1 MADNGTESPE
11 HKKAKTDDGDDEW
24 KLQPHRSIK
33 PPTKSSPLLVVV
45 LDGWGEA
52 PDADDN
58 AISLA
63 ETPTMDG
70 LKKAAPEHWRTVHAH
85 GTYVGLPTDEDMGNS
100 EVGHNALGAGQ
111 IIDQGARLVDKAVQS
126 GDIFKHDGWKRL
138 QPAFEEH
145 TLHFIGLLSDGGV
158 HSRYDQLLLCIQGAA
173 KEGAKKLRVHAL
185 TDGRDVED
193 GTSKEFVERLQ
204 KDMQEIMDK
213 HEGCD
218 AQIASGGGRMRVTMD
233 RYESDWDIVERGWKA
248 HVLGEAEHTFKDALE
263 AVTTL
268 RGSKDDP
275 VSDQW
280 LEPFVIVG
288 DDGKPVGAIEDGDSV
303 VIFNFRADR
312 VIELSKAF
320 DEENFDKFDRKR
332 VPKVNFAGMMEYDGE
347 LHIPKNYLVP
357 PPHITRTSG
366 QYLVHNGISTF
377 ACSESQKI
385 GHVTFFWNG
394 NRGGPFD
401 KNLEKHK
408 EIKSDT
414 GIPFNKKPE
423 MKSKEIAAAGIEAL
437 KSGQY
442 HQVRLNFPNG
452 DMVGHTGDLKAT
464 IVACTAV
471 DKAVTELLK
480 AVEEVGGRFLITADH
495 GNAETMLQKDK
506 KGVPLKDKEGKPR
519 PLSSHTLVPVPVAI
533 GGPGL
538 PKEAK
543 FRGDLK
549 DAGLTN
555 VTAAI
560 INLLGFQAP
569 EHMQTSLLEE

>member
-1 MADNGTESPE
+1 MVATSSPDQ
-11 HKKAKTDDGDDEW
+11 KTAGGGHSKW
-24 KLQPHRSIK
+24 ALKPHRTIK
-33 PPTKSSPLLVVV
+33 PPTKESPLLVVV

-58 AISLA
+58 AIALA
-63 ETPTMDG
+63 DTPTMDG
-70 LKKAAPEHWRTVHAH
+70 LKDGAPEHWRTVHAH
-85 GTYVGLPTDEDMGNS
+85 GTYVGLPTDDDMGNS

-111 IIDQGARLVDKAVQS
+111 VIDQGARLVDKAVQS
-126 GDIFKHDGWKRL
+126 GDIFKHKGWEGLK
-138 QPAFEEH
+138 PAFEKD

-158 HSRYDQLLLCIQGAA
+158 HSRYDQLLLCLQGAA

-185 TDGRDVED
+185 ADGRDVQD
-193 GTSKEFVERLQ
+193 GTSVDFIERLQ
-204 KDMQEIMDK
+204 NDLADIQKEN
-213 HEGCD
+213 EGCD
-218 AQIASGGGRMRVTMD
+218 ARIASGGGRMRVTMD
-233 RYESDWDIVERGWKA
+233 RYESDWEIVERGWKA

-263 AVTTL
+263 GVKSL
-268 RGSKDDP
+268 KGSKDDP

-280 LEPFVIVG
+280 LEPYVIVG
-288 DDGKPVGAIEDGDSV
+288 EDDKPVGAIEDGDSV
-303 VIFNFRADR
+303 LIFNFRADR

-320 DEENFDKFDRKR
+320 DEEDFDKFDRKR

-347 LHIPKNYLVP
+347 LHIPRNYLVP
-357 PPHITRTSG
+357 PPNIKNTSG
-366 QYLVHNGISTF
+366 EFLAHNDISTF

-394 NRGGPFD
+394 NRGGPFNKD
-401 KNLEKHK
+401 LEKFK
-408 EIKSDT
+408 EIRSDT
-414 GIPFNKKPE
+414 GIAFNKKPE
-423 MKSKEIAAAGIEAL
+423 MKAKEIAETGVEAL

-464 IVACTAV
+464 ITACTAV
-471 DKAVTELLK
+471 DKAVTTLLK
-480 AVEEVGGRFLITADH
+480 AVEEVKGRFLITADH

-506 KGVPLKDKEGKPR
+506 KGNVLKDKEGKPI

-538 PKEAK
+538 PGEAK
-543 FRGDLK
+543 LRQDLP

-555 VTAAI
+555 VTGAI
-560 INLLGFQAP
+560 VNLLGFQAP
-569 EHMQTSLLEE
+569 DHMEPSLLEQ